1 MNNQNKQNNPN
12 ANQTP
17 LPSGGAGGGCL
28 GGGFH
33 FEVCANSVESCIAA
47 QQGGADR
54 VELCSGI
61 PEGGTTPSYGEIR
74 QARRVLDEGAARGL
88 KPTRLHVII
97 RPRGGD
103 FLYTE
108 LELQRM
114 LDDIRICREL
124 GADGVVFGCLRPD
137 GTLDTEANARLLE
150 AARQRPTTSR
160 PTPTPSRGE
169 GSSNT
174 LFHQDIASEAI
185 QASLPSG
192 DWGLQSSHRCGCGPT
207 KGSESLIRDGGQ
219 AGGGCSITFH
229 RAFDRCANPT
239 QALEELIRQGF
250 DRVLTSGQQPTA
262 ELGIPLLKTL
272 HQQAAGRIIILAGC
286 GVSEQNIRRI
296 HEATAISEFHFS
308 AREPLR
314 SQMLFSN
321 PDVYMGAKGA
331 DEDTILRTTA
341 RRVSETIRQLK
352 EQ

>member
-1 MNNQNKQNNPN
+1 MNNPNFKHSPN

-17 LPSGGAGGGCL
+17 LPSGGG

-74 QARRVLDEGAARGL
+74 QARRLLDEGAARGL
-88 KPTRLHVII
+88 KATRLHVII

-137 GTLDTEANARLLE
+137 GSLDTEANARLLE
-150 AARQRPTTSR
+150 AARSPLPT
-160 PTPTPSRGE
+160 
-169 GSSNT
+169 
-174 LFHQDIASEAI
+174 
-185 QASLPSG
+185 
-192 DWGLQSSHRCGCGPT
+192 QSSPLST
-207 KGSESLIRDGGQ
+207 DSKLSALNSQLK
-219 AGGGCSITFH
+219 ITFH

-239 QALEELIRQGF
+239 QALEELIQQGF

-262 ELGIPLLKTL
+262 EQGIPLLRQL

-286 GVSEQNIRRI
+286 GVNEQNIRRI
-296 HEATAISEFHFS
+296 YDETSVSEYHFS

>member
-1 MNNQNKQNNPN
+1 M
-12 ANQTP
+12 
-17 LPSGGAGGGCL
+17 
-28 GGGFH
+28 
-33 FEVCANSVESCIAA
+33 
-47 QQGGADR
+47 
-54 VELCSGI
+54 
-61 PEGGTTPSYGEIR
+61 
-74 QARRVLDEGAARGL
+74 
-88 KPTRLHVII
+88 
-97 RPRGGD
+97 
-103 FLYTE
+103 
-108 LELQRM
+108 
-114 LDDIRICREL
+114 CREL

-160 PTPTPSRGE
+160 PTPQTPTPNPSQGE
-169 GSSNT
+169 GSLDTFSSDDATSN
-174 LFHQDIASEAI
+174 AN
-185 QASLPSG
+185 QAPLPSG
-192 DWGLQSSHRCGCGPT
+192 G
-207 KGSESLIRDGGQ
+207 
-219 AGGGCSITFH
+219 AGGGCLSITFH

-286 GVSEQNIRRI
+286 GVNEQNIRRI
-296 HEATAISEFHFS
+296 YDETGVSEYHFS

>member
-1 MNNQNKQNNPN
+1 MNNTRDPQPP
-12 ANQTP
+12 T
-17 LPSGGAGGGCL
+17 L
-28 GGGFH
+28 GGYS

-54 VELCSGI
+54 VELCAGI

-74 QARRVLDEGAARGL
+74 QARRLLDEGAARGL
-88 KPTRLHVII
+88 KATRLHVII

-137 GTLDTEANARLLE
+137 GSLDTEANARLME
-150 AARQRPTTSR
+150 AARQRPT
-160 PTPTPSRGE
+160 PQTPTPSRPTPLPLPVRE
-169 GSSNT
+169 GSNYSQGGNP
-174 LFHQDIASEAI
+174 
-185 QASLPSG
+185 QAEMHSTSLP
-192 DWGLQSSHRCGCGPT
+192 HREGQEG
-207 KGSESLIRDGGQ
+207 GS
-219 AGGGCSITFH
+219 AGGGSAGGGSLSITFH

-239 QALEELIRQGF
+239 AALEELIRQGF

-262 ELGIPLLKTL
+262 EQGIPLLRQL

-286 GVSEQNIRRI
+286 GVNEQNIRRI
-296 HEATAISEFHFS
+296 YDETGVSEYHFS